1 MADLSTRQDWGLL
14 FPTERLEAAK
24 EAYKLKR
31 FATVE
36 DVAQQVRTFV
46 VSRTI
51 TGQNAI
57 IDAGFSL

>member
-1 MADLSTRQDWGLL
+1 MS
-14 FPTERLEAAK
+14 FPAERLEAAK
-24 EAYKLKR
+24 EANKLKK

-46 VSRTI
+46 VSKTI